1 MEVKAGPTS
10 RVLALDSSRALLM
23 LLGLVIHATAPYNP
37 IDYWVV
43 ANPEKSGFLAVCHEW
58 IHTFRM
64 PGFFVLAGMLGAWAL
79 ARRGARGFLVRRL
92 LRLALPLTVAA
103 LTLNPLQQLLLKSY
117 AADYCGIDRLTCA
130 ARPAADTW
138 IGHLWFLLYLIL
150 FTILLVACMPLLK
163 AVVGALERRFAA
175 ASPGLRL
182 AACGVA
188 PFAAYACWRLAL
200 GFLSWAI
207 HGIEGPWLNGAIS
220 FNHAANLLFFFM
232 AGALLGSSETARQ
245 ALLAARIRPVALG
258 VTGLIATAVWWA
270 TFNYV
275 YTPTQTLAEKV
286 TFAVL
291 GGLPTVLLTLF
302 ALAACLWIHEMTRGR
317 LAGLV
322 DWAYSVY
329 LFHHV
334 AAVTAALALASVVL
348 PVGLKFLI
356 VLSFT
361 AVASVSVAALI
372 RKSKWLRLL
381 FNGSS

>member
-1 MEVKAGPTS
+1 M
-10 RVLALDSSRALLM
+10 LALDSSRALLM

-37 IDYWVV
+37 VDYWVV
-43 ANPEKSGFLAVCHEW
+43 VNPERSGFLALCHEW

-79 ARRGARGFLVRRL
+79 TKRGARDFLSRRL

-103 LTLNPLQQLLLKSY
+103 LTLNPLQQLLLRSY
-117 AADYCGIDRLTCA
+117 AADYCGTDRLTCA

-138 IGHLWFLLYLIL
+138 IGHLWFLLYLLL

-163 AVVGALERRFAA
+163 AAGRAMESRFVSA
-175 ASPGLRL
+175 PRGPRL
-182 AACGVA
+182 AACVVA
-188 PFAAYACWRLAL
+188 PFAAYACWRLAV

-207 HGIEGPWLNGAIS
+207 PGIEGPWLSRAIS
-220 FNHAANLLFFFM
+220 FNHAANLLFFFT

-245 ALLAARIRPVALG
+245 TLLSARIRPVGLG
-258 VTGLIATAVWWA
+258 AAGLIATAVWWA

-302 ALAACLWIHEMTRGR
+302 ALAACLWIHELTRGR
-317 LAGLV
+317 LAGLA

-329 LFHHV
+329 LFHHLAAV
-334 AAVTAALALASVVL
+334 AAALTLASVTL
-348 PVGLKFLI
+348 PVGLKFLV

-361 AVASVSVAALI
+361 AFASVAAAALI